1 MAFRITDTDQQ
12 VLISIAEHRLLN
24 TDCLSILQQ
33 RHPVAL
39 RRRLSILVNE
49 DLIQTTTRGPRGTRG
64 RPEKLLF
71 LTEEGVALLK
81 ANGLLDK
88 SISNEQVTIEKLYCL
103 DHQMLTN
110 DFRIQLVRMQRDL
123 SDLDVRFLA
132 PTSPFLPRVPGT
144 QPLLQENV
152 PSANGSMPPMEFV
165 PDGVFKIAHRK
176 LHKTLLFFL
185 ETDMGTQSLSS
196 QRHPKRDIR
205 QKIGNYQAYFRS
217 QGYKRYQE
225 IFQSELRG
233 FRLLILTENP
243 SRLPGLCQIVRRMA
257 PADFVWLTDRATLE
271 STGVWA
277 AIWVRGG
284 NDTQPRES
292 ILGSQAPNP
301 SPAPEDIA

>member
-1 MAFRITDTDQQ
+1 MSFRLSEDDRQMLMS
-12 VLISIAEHRLLN
+12 VAEHRVLN
-24 TDCLSILQQ
+24 TDQLSILHR

-39 RRRLSILVNE
+39 RRRLRSLVNE
-49 DLIQTTTRGPRGTRG
+49 DLVQTTTRGPRGTRG

-81 ANGLLDK
+81 ASGLIDK
-88 SISNEQVTIEKLYCL
+88 SVSNEQVTIEKLNCL
-103 DHQMLTN
+103 DHQLLTN

-123 SDLDVRFLA
+123 SDLEIRFLA
-132 PTSPFLPRVPGT
+132 PTSPFLPRTPGNR
-144 QPLLQENV
+144 PLIQENV
-152 PSANGSMPPMEFV
+152 PSAYGSMPPIEFV
-165 PDGVFKIAHRK
+165 PDGVFGVGHRK

-185 ETDMGTQSLSS
+185 ETDMGTQSLAS

-205 QKIGNYQAYFRS
+205 QKVGNYQAYFRS

-243 SRLPGLCQIVRRMA
+243 SRLPGLCQIVRQMA
-257 PADFVWLTDRATLE
+257 PADFIWLTDRASME
-271 STGVWA
+271 SAGVWA
-277 AIWVRGG
+277 TIWIRGG

-301 SPAPEDIA
+301 SPAPQDIA